1 MDIRK
6 ELGDR
11 KKLIDSWLEDA
22 IPSVDPY
29 AKLLGT
35 AMEHSLMAGGKRLRP
50 ILLYETMKMLGADPE
65 QGKNVAI
72 ALEMIHTFTLIHDD
86 LPCMDDDD
94 FRRGVATCHKVY
106 GEDIAVLAGDALVF
120 SAFTLISQEN
130 ETIPAA
136 TTVAVIRDIS
146 NAIGPRG
153 VIGGQVVDILS
164 EGQEP
169 TEELLSYI
177 HSHKTADLI
186 RVSILCGA
194 RLANADSITMD
205 LLEKYATHLGLA
217 FQITDDILD
226 VEGEEDVLGKPV
238 GSDEAAG
245 KMTYPALLGIQ
256 VAKDRAEDEVT
267 KAKVELSNL
276 NGFDVS
282 FFIELCDFILRR
294 SY

>member
-6 ELGDR
+6 ELADR
-11 KKLIDSWLEDA
+11 KSLVDSWLKDA
-22 IPSVDPY
+22 IPNVDPY
-29 AKLLGT
+29 AEILGK

-65 QGKNVAI
+65 QGKNVAL

-94 FRRGVATCHKVY
+94 FRRGVPTCHKVF

-120 SAFTLISQEN
+120 AAFSLVSQEN

-136 TTVAVIRDIS
+136 TTVAVIGDIAK
-146 NAIGPRG
+146 AIGPKG

-164 EGQEP
+164 EGKQP
-169 TEELLSYI
+169 TEDLLSYI
-177 HSHKTADLI
+177 HNHKTADLI
-186 RVSILCGA
+186 RVSIQCGA
-194 RLANADSITMD
+194 RLANADSATMD

-238 GSDEAAG
+238 GSDEASG
-245 KMTYPALLGIQ
+245 KMTYPALLGMQ
-256 VAKDRAEDEVT
+256 AAKERAEDEI
-267 KAKVELSNL
+267 ANAELELSKL
-276 NGFDVS
+276 VGFDVS
-282 FFIELCDFILRR
+282 FFAGLCDFILRR
-294 SY
+294 AY